1 MTDERFEDFLK
12 RTLDDIDDVPAAPR
26 EAMWAQID
34 EARRFQ
40 RRAERTS
47 SRRVWIN
54 WSVGFAAMLAIGIG
68 IGRMTARPQL
78 IQGPQTPTEVAA
90 TSGITDVTPNRMTYQ
105 VAVQAHLS
113 KAEALLTSFRT
124 QPKATVPDP
133 QLAVFAR
140 DLLTSTQL
148 LLDSP
153 AGDDPRVAALLGD
166 LELILAQVARLSD
179 STKEERDIIHD
190 GLERTS
196 VLPRLR
202 ATTAGPVQAGT

>member
-1 MTDERFEDFLK
+1 MTEERFEDFLK
-12 RTLDDIDDVPAAPR
+12 RTLDDLDDVPTPPR

-34 EARRFQ
+34 SARRFQ

-47 SRRVWIN
+47 SRRVWVN

-78 IQGPQTPTEVAA
+78 IQGPQTQTEVAA
-90 TSGITDVTPNRMTYQ
+90 RTGITDANPNKVTYQ
-105 VAVQAHLS
+105 VAVAQHLS
-113 KAEALLTSFRT
+113 QAEALLTSFRT
-124 QPKATVPDP
+124 QPQTTAPDP
-133 QLAVFAR
+133 QLAIFAR

-153 AGDDPRVAALLGD
+153 AADDPRVKELLGD
-166 LELILAQVARLSD
+166 LELILAQIAPLYAP
-179 STKEERDIIHD
+179 TEEERDIIQD
-190 GLERTS
+190 GMERTS

>member
-1 MTDERFEDFLK
+1 MTEERFEEFLK
-12 RTLDDIDDVPAAPR
+12 RTLDEIDDVPTPPR

-34 EARRFQ
+34 EARQFQ

-47 SRRVWIN
+47 SRRVWLN
-54 WSVGFAAMLAIGIG
+54 WGVGFAAMLAIGIG

-78 IQGPQTPTEVAA
+78 IQGPQTPTQVARA
-90 TSGITDVTPNRMTYQ
+90 PISDVTPNTTTYQ
-105 VAVQAHLS
+105 VAVQQHLS

-124 QPKATVPDP
+124 QPQSTAPDP
-133 QLAVFAR
+133 QLALFAR
-140 DLLTSTQL
+140 DLLSSTQL

-166 LELILAQVARLSD
+166 LELILAQIASLSVP
-179 STKEERDIIHD
+179 STQEREIIQD
-190 GLERTS
+190 GMERTS

>member
-1 MTDERFEDFLK
+1 MTDERFEEFLK
-12 RTLDDIDDVPAAPR
+12 RTLDEIDDVPPPPR

-40 RRAERTS
+40 RKAERTS
-47 SRRVWIN
+47 TRRVWIN
-54 WSVGFAAMLAIGIG
+54 WSVGFAAMLAVGIG

-78 IQGPQTPTEVAA
+78 IQGPQTPTQVAS
-90 TSGITDVTPNRMTYQ
+90 TGVTDVTPNRTTYQ

-166 LELILAQVARLSD
+166 LELILAQIARLSE
-179 STKEERDIIHD
+179 STKEERDIIQD